1 MKLLLHLSGHFL
13 ANCNLSALP
22 ALVGCGWV
30 WSVFQRV
37 EHLHAH
43 LLWARPLDSVVAS
56 GQGWNTPALAKLSS
70 LQTGNHIV
78 VAEGR
83 VTRPKRKDARTS
95 FSLFAC
101 AVASAAEA
109 GSGSV
114 PVDEV
119 VSYRSRKAE

>member
-1 MKLLLHLSGHFL
+1 MKLLFHFFRHFL
-13 ANCNLSALP
+13 TNCNLSALP
-22 ALVGCGWV
+22 ALVGCRWV

-37 EHLHAH
+37 ENLHAH
-43 LLWARPLDSVVAS
+43 LLWARPLISVLAS
-56 GQGWNTPALAKLSS
+56 GQGWNTPALAELNS

-95 FSLFAC
+95 FPLSLL
-101 AVASAAEA
+101 VRSPVLQKQ
-109 GSGSV
+109 GVVQS

-119 VSYRSRKAE
+119 VSY